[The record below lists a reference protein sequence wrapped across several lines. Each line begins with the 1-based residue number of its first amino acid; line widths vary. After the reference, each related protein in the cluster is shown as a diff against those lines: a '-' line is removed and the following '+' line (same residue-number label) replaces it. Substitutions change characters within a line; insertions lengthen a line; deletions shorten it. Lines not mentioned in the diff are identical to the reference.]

1 MKTLEY
7 IFANASLIQR
17 SPLPFMQIRINGI
30 FIWSCQKNVVPL
42 HREPA
47 PRVSDISGWG
57 SRHI

>member
-30 FIWSCQKNVVPL
+30 FIWSCKKNVVYL
-42 HREPA
+42 R
-47 PRVSDISGWG
+47 
-57 SRHI
+57 